1 VPRDRC
7 IRAADH
13 TPDEQGKRG
22 GGRASKHEEHTMK
35 ADWILIAN
43 ASTAR
48 CFENAGDG
56 RLVLLDSFAH
66 PDSRKPG
73 STLGSGRPGHIE
85 GEGHG
90 LGSASYQPRIDPKAW
105 EHGKFARELA
115 SYLNAAVAAHRFE
128 RLFVIASNPFLG
140 QIKSHLDEQASKRLA
155 GSVAADLTAYDGRE
169 LKARVDEA
177 LAA

>member
-1 VPRDRC
+1 
-7 IRAADH
+7 
-13 TPDEQGKRG
+13 
-22 GGRASKHEEHTMK
+22 MK
-35 ADWILIAN
+35 ATWILIAN
-43 ASTAR
+43 AATAR
-48 CFENAGDG
+48 CFEKQTDG
-56 RLVLLDSFAH
+56 KLALLDSFAH

-90 LGSASYQPRIDPKAW
+90 LGSASYQPRIDPKSW
-105 EHGKFARELA
+105 EHDKFAQELA
-115 SYLNAAVAAHRFE
+115 AHLNAAVATQKFD

-140 QIKSHLDEQASKRLA
+140 QIKAHLDAQASKRLA
-155 GSVAADLTAYDGRE
+155 GGIAADLTSYEGRE

>member
-1 VPRDRC
+1 
-7 IRAADH
+7 
-13 TPDEQGKRG
+13 
-22 GGRASKHEEHTMK
+22 MK
-35 ADWILIAN
+35 ATWILIAN
-43 ASTAR
+43 AATAR
-48 CFENAGDG
+48 CFEKQADG
-56 RLVLLDSFAH
+56 KLELLESFAH

-90 LGSASYQPRIDPKAW
+90 LGSASYQPRIDPKSW
-105 EHGKFARELA
+105 EHEKFAKELA
-115 SYLNAAVAAHRFE
+115 AHLNTAVASQKFD

-140 QIKSHLDEQASKRLA
+140 QIKAHLDAQASKRLA
-155 GSVAADLTAYDGRE
+155 GGIAVDLTSYEGRE